1 ITVTVLAHLCW
12 KEIPSPTDK
21 LIIAEIYVPLSPIL
35 SEFIDIKSV
44 APGRRSGLVCTMYT
58 AVIRANAFMQRYVA
72 ISLTPN
78 GLTVGILDILLNT
91 EQQYNSV

>member
-1 ITVTVLAHLCW
+1 
-12 KEIPSPTDK
+12 
-21 LIIAEIYVPLSPIL
+21 
-35 SEFIDIKSV
+35 
-44 APGRRSGLVCTMYT
+44 MYT

-91 EQQYNSV
+91 EQQYNSVDQITG